1 MRVGFIGIGNMGWP
15 MAGHISKTEH
25 QLMVYDLDA
34 AKAVRFASEHNCRAA
49 RHRGEMAENEIIITM
64 LPTGQSVR
72 EVILE
77 AEDGSLARNL
87 RPGTIVVDMSSSE
100 PVGTRE
106 LGKVLERS
114 GVALIDAP
122 VSGAVPRAKAG
133 TLAIMIGG
141 NDQAAIECVKP
152 VLMAMGKQLFETGP
166 LGTGHAMKALNNYIA
181 AAGYTAVAE
190 ALLVGERFGLDQEKM
205 VDILNVSTG
214 RNFSTEFMIKEQV
227 LGKKFATGFALGLM
241 AKDVRIAADLGE
253 EVGLDAPLSRLIRER
268 WAHAREKL
276 GATRDTSEAILSWNE
291 DLPEDEE

>member
-15 MAGHISKTEH
+15 MSGHIAKAGHALT
-25 QLMVYDLDA
+25 VYDLDSEKSA
-34 AKAVRFASEHNCRAA
+34 RFACEQNCRAA
-49 RHRGEMAENEIIITM
+49 RNLAEVAENEITITM
-64 LPTGQSVR
+64 LPTGQIVR

-77 AEDGSLARNL
+77 AQDGAFAKSL
-87 RPGTIVVDMSSSE
+87 RPGALVVDMSSSE

-106 LGKVLERS
+106 VGKVLERS
-114 GVALIDAP
+114 GVILIDAP
-122 VSGAVPRAKAG
+122 VSGAVPRAKTG

-141 NDQAAIECVKP
+141 NDKAAIERAKP
-152 VLMAMGKQLFETGP
+152 VLLAMGKQLFETGS

-190 ALLVGERFGLDQEKM
+190 ALLIGQRFGLDQEKM
-205 VDILNVSTG
+205 VDILNASTG

-227 LGKKFATGFALGLM
+227 IGGKFATGFALGLM

-253 EVGLDAPLSRLIRER
+253 AVGLDAPVSRLIRER

-276 GATRDTSEAILSWNE
+276 GATRDTSEAILSWKN
-291 DLPEDEE
+291 DLPEGKR